1 MNTARYNKGDLKG
14 AQALLQS
21 AENCV
26 IPSEYFQGA
35 AELHTLLSKAYTV
48 IAEEDGELYG
58 LASLDKGGN
67 LGLLYV
73 SDENFKKTAKLLV
86 RALERL
92 ADKKGVPQISVTPSE
107 GTVKIF
113 KECGYLKSTDAGK
126 NIEEGGEIYYK
137 TVVEEKPTIDFPPEN
152 VKRFTL
158 DARKPIKIEG
168 KLSIFPA
175 LFFGIACFFAI
186 LLTILGVAAK
196 RGSPNV
202 YGAENIPL
210 FAVIIG
216 VLFAVALAIFA
227 AYIIRG
233 VKLKRQVLSMTVT
246 NAVITEVFTETYWTY
261 DREGD
266 SERQERLTLHYLY
279 YDENM
284 QLRSGSFT
292 HKYGHYAPD
301 FYEGQEIV
309 IACSGELNYILCKY
323 TILSVDENK

>member
-1 MNTARYNKGDLKG
+1 MKG
-14 AQALLQS
+14 AQGLLQS
-21 AENCV
+21 AENRV
-26 IPSEYFQGA
+26 IASEYYRGT
-35 AELHTLLSKAYTV
+35 AELHSLLSKAYSV
-48 IAEEDGELYG
+48 IAEEDGALYG
-58 LASLDKGGN
+58 LASMDKSGN

-73 SDENFKKTAKLLV
+73 SGENFKRTVKLLI

-92 ADKKGVPQISVTPSE
+92 ADKKGVAQISAVPSE
-107 GTVKIF
+107 DAVKIF
-113 KECGYLKSTDAGK
+113 KECGYSKSTDAGK
-126 NIEEGGEIYYK
+126 NLEDGGEIYYK
-137 TVVEEKPTIDFPPEN
+137 NIAEEKLPVEFPPES

-175 LFFGIACFFAI
+175 LFLGIASFFAI

-196 RGSPNV
+196 KGSPNV

-210 FAVIIG
+210 FAVVIG
-216 VLFAVALAIFA
+216 VLFAVALAVFA

-233 VKLKRQVLSMTVT
+233 IKLKRQVLSMTVT
-246 NAVITEVFTETYWTY
+246 NAVITEVITETYWTY
-261 DREGD
+261 DRDGD
-266 SERQERLTLHYLY
+266 SQRQERLTLHYMF

-284 QLRSGSFT
+284 RLQSGSFT

-309 IACSGELNYILCKY
+309 VACSGEFNYILCKY
-323 TILSVDENK
+323 TILRVDENT